1 MRSHYPGS
9 QKSFSPAMSETPKLP
24 AREVIQKTMRN
35 FLGVCQRLDN
45 LTLSLDELIAMVEAD
60 IRNSPINVHRRENAK
75 RLAES
80 VKQE

>member
-1 MRSHYPGS
+1 
-9 QKSFSPAMSETPKLP
+9 MSEKPKLP

-35 FLGVCQRLDN
+35 FLSVCQRLDD
-45 LTLSLDELIAMVEAD
+45 LILSLDELIAMVEAD
-60 IRNSPINVHRRENAK
+60 IGNSPINVHRRENAK

>member
-1 MRSHYPGS
+1 
-9 QKSFSPAMSETPKLP
+9 MSETPKLP
-24 AREVIQKTMRN
+24 NPEVIQKTVRN
-35 FLGVCQRLDN
+35 LRDVCQRLDA

>member
-1 MRSHYPGS
+1 
-9 QKSFSPAMSETPKLP
+9 MSEKTKLP
-24 AREVIQKTMRN
+24 EPEIIEKTVRN
-35 FLGVCQRLDN
+35 LRGVCLRLDA

-80 VKQE
+80 VKRE

>member
-1 MRSHYPGS
+1 
-9 QKSFSPAMSETPKLP
+9 MSETAKLP

-35 FLGVCQRLDN
+35 FLSVYQRLDD
-45 LTLSLDELIAMVEAD
+45 LILSLDELIAMVEAD

-75 RLAES
+75 RLAQS

>member
-1 MRSHYPGS
+1 
-9 QKSFSPAMSETPKLP
+9 
-24 AREVIQKTMRN
+24 MRN
-35 FLGVCQRLDN
+35 LLGVCQRLEA
-45 LTLSLDELIAMVEAD
+45 LTLSLDELTAMVEAD

>member
-1 MRSHYPGS
+1 
-9 QKSFSPAMSETPKLP
+9 MSEKPKLP
-24 AREVIQKTMRN
+24 NPEVIEKTVRN
-35 FLGVCQRLDN
+35 LRGVCQRLDA

-60 IRNSPINVHRRENAK
+60 IRNSPINVYRREKAK

>member
-1 MRSHYPGS
+1 MNK
-9 QKSFSPAMSETPKLP
+9 QKNLPDPEKVNKTVAML
-24 AREVIQKTMRN
+24 RESN
-35 FLGVCQRLDN
+35 QRLDA

-60 IRNSPINVHRRENAK
+60 IRNSPINVHRREKAK

>member
-1 MRSHYPGS
+1 
-9 QKSFSPAMSETPKLP
+9 
-24 AREVIQKTMRN
+24 
-35 FLGVCQRLDN
+35 
-45 LTLSLDELIAMVEAD
+45 MVEAD